1 VTGVRVRK
9 PPRGRTPPVLAMA
22 AETKPEDM
30 HEWKVTTD
38 ATADATNVGN
48 FLKELRG
55 KDGEKGANPDD
66 ELSLVTS
73 ANAVKL
79 ILLGDSAVGKTKLV
93 ERFLMDGYKPH
104 QLSTFALTLFRH
116 NFIDESGDTIPVDI
130 WDTAGQ
136 ERFQNLHPSYFYKAH
151 ACIMVFDVTRKVTYK
166 NLEHWFEELQEY
178 CKGIPCFVVANKI
191 DVDYKVTSKSFN
203 FAAKRRLPFQF
214 VSASDG
220 TNVVKVFQA
229 AVMAGKQWKESPPDD
244 YFSEVMALLGE
255 TGLGETDEEDKK
267 QESKSDQA
275 SS

>member
-1 VTGVRVRK
+1 
-9 PPRGRTPPVLAMA
+9 MA
-22 AETKPEDM
+22 PDVPDDM
-30 HEWKVTTD
+30 HQWKVTTD
-38 ATADATNVGN
+38 TTADATNVGN
-48 FLKELRG
+48 FLKELR
-55 KDGEKGANPDD
+55 EKEGDKSDPDS

-116 NFIDESGDTIPVDI
+116 NFADDEGNTIPVDI

-229 AVMAGKQWKESPPDD
+229 AIMAGKQWKDSPPDD

-255 TGLGETDEEDKK
+255 TGLGETDENKK
-267 QESKSDQA
+267 TESNDA
-275 SS
+275 

>member
-1 VTGVRVRK
+1 
-9 PPRGRTPPVLAMA
+9 
-22 AETKPEDM
+22 M
-30 HEWKVTTD
+30 HDWKVTTD
-38 ATADATNVGN
+38 STSDATNVGN
-48 FLKELRG
+48 FMKELRKNEG
-55 KDGEKGANPDD
+55 GAHGGDD
-66 ELSLVTS
+66 TELSLVTS

-93 ERFLMDGYKPH
+93 ERFLVDGYKPH
-104 QLSTFALTLFRH
+104 QLSTFALTLFRY
-116 NFIDESGDTIPVDI
+116 NFKNTDGSNIPVDI

-136 ERFQNLHPSYFYKAH
+136 ERFQNLHPSYFYRAH

-166 NLEHWFEELQEY
+166 NLDHWYNELQEY

-229 AVMAGKQWKESPPDD
+229 AIMAGKQWKDAPPED
-244 YFSEVMALLGE
+244 YFSEVMALLGD
-255 TGLGETDEEDKK
+255 TALGVVDTQKPGDE
-267 QESKSDQA
+267 A
-275 SS
+275 VV